1 MSLGREALASA
12 HMRFTMRTLDRK
24 FLTENPAG
32 DEKAVISLSV
42 PVPSSV
48 EVPANP
54 DGTRPRI
61 TFKATGDTY
70 GLVLAALEHLHEDD
84 GAELF
89 VTLVGDLVTDE
100 EMEAFGSLEN
110 AAPLLRERA
119 YAISAPFRTF
129 EWNAALVIESGGQ
142 ETESSIEFEL
152 TTPSLGVGVSA
163 VTAMT
168 KPQTLTNVAIS
179 FSPETDDYDD
189 EYSSN
194 EVLVVS

>member
-1 MSLGREALASA
+1 
-12 HMRFTMRTLDRK
+12 MRTLDRK
-24 FLTENPAG
+24 YLAANPAG

-42 PVPSSV
+42 PVPTSV
-48 EVPANP
+48 DVPANP

-61 TFKATGDTY
+61 TLKATGDTY

-89 VTLVGDLVTDE
+89 VALLDEVITDE
-100 EMEAFGSLEN
+100 EMEAFDSMEE

-119 YAISAPFRTF
+119 HAISAPFRTF
-129 EWNAALVIESGGQ
+129 EWKADLIVEAGGKQ
-142 ETESSIEFEL
+142 SESSIEFEL
-152 TTPSLGVGVSA
+152 VTPALGVGVSA

-179 FSPETDDYDD
+179 FSPVIDD
-189 EYSSN
+189 EDDEFASN